1 VFELLNDLREKVATL
16 YAVDIQTQLRKHQ
29 GHGDDATAT
38 AAGGDDDPGNDR
50 PF

>member
-29 GHGDDATAT
+29 GHGNDAAAT